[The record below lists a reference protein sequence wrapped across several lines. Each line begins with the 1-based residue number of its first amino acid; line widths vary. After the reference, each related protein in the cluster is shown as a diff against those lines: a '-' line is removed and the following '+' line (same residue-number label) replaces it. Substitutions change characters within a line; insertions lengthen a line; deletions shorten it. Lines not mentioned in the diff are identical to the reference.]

1 MIKILVDSSSDYEL
15 NEIHEKNFEFV
26 PIHITL
32 GSTDYIDG
40 ISVQK
45 DEFYEILKESGDFPQ
60 TSQPSPQAFLDIFQ
74 KAKEKKDTLLCILLS
89 SGLSGTC
96 QSARLAKTMAD
107 YEDIHIIDSL
117 AASCQIRILADYA
130 YTLAKENLPADEI
143 VARVEELKSRV
154 TLFAG
159 LDTLEYLCK
168 GGRLSKSAA
177 AIGEIANIKPVITV
191 TNEGTVGVLG
201 KCLGKNKAIAQVL
214 KHVQEVGA
222 DASFPLYTIYTYG
235 TANCGLLEEKL
246 RENSYPVSQRLQVG
260 ATIGAHIG
268 PEAFGV
274 VFVSKS

>member
-15 NEIHEKNFEFV
+15 KEIKEKNFEFV

-32 GSTDYIDG
+32 GNADYIDG
-40 ISVQK
+40 ISLDK
-45 DEFYEILKESGDFPQ
+45 NEFYEILEESGDFPK

-74 KAKEKKDTLLCILLS
+74 TAKENKDTLLCILLS
-89 SGLSGTC
+89 SSLSGTC
-96 QSARLAKTMAD
+96 QSAQIAKTMAD
-107 YEDIHIIDSL
+107 YDDIHIIDSL
-117 AASCQIRILADYA
+117 AASCMIKILADYA
-130 YTLAKENLPADEI
+130 CVLAKENVPAKEI

-177 AIGEIANIKPVITV
+177 AIGELANIKPVITV
-191 TNEGTVGVLG
+191 TKEGAVGILG
-201 KCLGKNKAIAQVL
+201 KCLGKNKAIAQVF
-214 KHVQEVGA
+214 KHVQETEA
-222 DASFPLYTIYTYG
+222 DPSFPFYTHG
-235 TANCGLLEEKL
+235 TENCSLLEEKL
-246 RENSYPVSQRLQVG
+246 QGNGYEVSQRLQVG

-274 VFVSKS
+274 VFVSK